1 MHVVLCCPKKVTDSP
16 CNYIDSNV
24 RTALFECG
32 KPTIIVIV
40 RLIIII
46 IIIIIIMAAVII
58 KLTRRIVAAEEYEDM
73 NKKELL
79 SAIARL
85 EKV

>member
-46 IIIIIIMAAVII
+46 IIIIIMAAVII